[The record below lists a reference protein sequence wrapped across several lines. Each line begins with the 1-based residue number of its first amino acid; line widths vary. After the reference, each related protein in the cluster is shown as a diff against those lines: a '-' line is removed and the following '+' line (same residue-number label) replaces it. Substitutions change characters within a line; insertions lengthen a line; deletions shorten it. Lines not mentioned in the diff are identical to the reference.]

1 MGLQVV
7 TWLQREY
14 VKYFMAQPKGFV
26 MKIKEEKECCLKK
39 SFTNDNI
46 QR

>member
-26 MKIKEEKECCLKK
+26 M
-39 SFTNDNI
+39 
-46 QR
+46 